1 MALAGA
7 LAAQAWL
14 VEAWV
19 EDMAQEAWVED
30 MAQEAWVEDMLV
42 HSREPAAARL
52 LAVLPAVSGPARTAP
67 LAVLAAEAP
76 VEATAPLAMWAVAK
90 ATTSRRQPTSM
101 SGAEA
106 TST

>member
-1 MALAGA
+1 
-7 LAAQAWL
+7 
-14 VEAWV
+14 
-19 EDMAQEAWVED
+19 VED

-52 LAVLPAVSGPARTAP
+52 PAVLPSVSGPARTAS
-67 LAVLAAEAP
+67 LAALAAEAP

-106 TST
+106 TSTWCVPGVTSHALSQVAAC